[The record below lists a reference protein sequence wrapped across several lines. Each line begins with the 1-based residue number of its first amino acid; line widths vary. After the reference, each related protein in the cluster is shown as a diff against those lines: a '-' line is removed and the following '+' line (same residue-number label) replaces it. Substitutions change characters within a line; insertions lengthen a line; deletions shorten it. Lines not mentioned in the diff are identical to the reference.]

1 MTETIYAL
9 ATPLARSGVAV
20 IRISGNN
27 AIDSLSHFGIMQTPP
42 PRKAMYASFLLS
54 SSNSSCALLTASRNE
69 PDALRAT
76 KDGGLL
82 AATQPLNHSTIQPS
96 TLNHQPEILDT
107 GLVIYFPAPHSF
119 TGEDCIEFQIHG
131 SLAVIKKFL
140 SELSSLPHFRL
151 AEAGEFARRAFQ
163 NQKFDLTA
171 AEGLADLIDAETEM
185 QRRLASPS
193 VLGHVA
199 KYYQELRASVLQSL
213 AFLEAYIDFPDEDIP
228 DSVYAQVA
236 SEITKIEEQIT
247 SLLASSEGAEKIRE
261 GFSVVI
267 IGAPNAGKSTLLNA
281 LAKRDVAIVSP
292 LAGTTRDMIEI
303 HLDLHGLPVTLID
316 TAGLRETSDAIE
328 SEGVAR
334 ALKRSEEADLTIA
347 LFDQTAPLDPAT
359 LLVVTEYT
367 TEKTLVVFTK
377 SDLPKHPSAASD
389 SMRCLESISV
399 CAHTPATLSPLL
411 EKVEH
416 HLRSRVK
423 LADSAMVSR
432 QRHRDHLMRAAAE
445 LSAYPAERSLELQ
458 CERLRLAAAEIGK
471 ITGIIQVDELLGVIF
486 SSFCIGK

>member
-1 MTETIYAL
+1 MLNTIYAL

-20 IRISGNN
+20 IRISGKN

-42 PRKAMYASFLLS
+42 PRKAMYASFLLPSDRSCPTPES
-54 SSNSSCALLTASRNE
+54 S
-69 PDALRAT
+69 
-76 KDGGLL
+76 
-82 AATQPLNHSTIQPS
+82 
-96 TLNHQPEILDT
+96 EILDR
-107 GLVIYFPAPHSF
+107 GLVIFFPAPHSF

-199 KYYQELRASVLQSL
+199 KYYQELRASVLHSL

-316 TAGLRETSDAIE
+316 TAGLRETSDVIE

-347 LFDQTAPLDPAT
+347 LFDQAAPLDPAT
-359 LLVVTEYT
+359 LSVVTENTTENT

-377 SDLPKHPSAASD
+377 SDLPKHPSASSD

-423 LADSAMVSR
+423 LTDSAMVSR
-432 QRHRDHLMRAAAE
+432 QRHRDHMMRAAAE
-445 LSAYPAERSLELQ
+445 LSAYPAEKSLELQ